1 MFNKRIKY
9 FHFCV
14 VAVCFVFS
22 SISAAEAVGC
32 EGFLL
37 PSSAP
42 SAAQQE
48 VIKKALQEAD
58 LINSLYISAEPAVF
72 SLQPKGMP
80 HLQLFAASDLTTST
94 QVLTSTQLPADELLS
109 LAKEAFR
116 RTTDSTPHHL
126 SLASNFVTPSGR
138 PRIRTGLAVLEADAT
153 EKPQEESLAIFSV
166 VMLDAS
172 EPGTLDVVKI
182 NLQFYKHLR
191 DLLNY
196 TKTQEPTP
204 SPQTP

>member
-37 PSSAP
+37 PTSAP
-42 SAAQQE
+42 TVEQQE
-48 VIKKALQEAD
+48 VIKQALQETD
-58 LINSLYISAEPAVF
+58 LLNSLYVSNDPAVF

-80 HLQLFAASDLTTST
+80 HLQWFAGPEFAASI
-94 QVLTSTQLPADELLS
+94 QVLTSANLPAEELLS
-109 LAKEAFR
+109 LANEAFH
-116 RTTDSTPHHL
+116 RTTESTPHHL
-126 SLASNFVTPSGR
+126 SLSSRFVEPSGR
-138 PRIRTGLAVLEADAT
+138 PRIRTGLAVLEAND
-153 EKPQEESLAIFSV
+153 KPEALGIFNV

-172 EPGTLDVVKI
+172 EPGTLDSLKI
-182 NLQFYKHLR
+182 NLMFYKHLR
-191 DLLNY
+191 DLLSY

-204 SPQTP
+204 SSQTP